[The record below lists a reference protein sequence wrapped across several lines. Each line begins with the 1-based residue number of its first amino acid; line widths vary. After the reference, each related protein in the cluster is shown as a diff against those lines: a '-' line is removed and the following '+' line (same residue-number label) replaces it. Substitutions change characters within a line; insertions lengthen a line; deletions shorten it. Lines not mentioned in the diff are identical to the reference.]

1 MGDASDLADVARFT
15 RSPEGQRALE
25 KFKASVTGKRIVNV
39 SVCEL
44 STGVSI
50 TLLLEDGD
58 YLDLSIVEQAFSV
71 DSLRQRYPRVL
82 EREYYKDFPERKPGS
97 HRP

>member
-1 MGDASDLADVARFT
+1 MGDASDFADVCRFT

-25 KFKASVTGKRIVNV
+25 KFKASVTGKRIVGA
-39 SVCEL
+39 SFCEL

-58 YLDLSIVEQAFSV
+58 YLDLSIVEQAFAV
-71 DSLRQRYPRVL
+71 KSLRDRYRAVL
-82 EREYYKDFPERKPGS
+82 EREYYVDFPDRKPGR
-97 HRP
+97 HRT

>member
-15 RSPEGQRALE
+15 RSPEGRRALD
-25 KFKASVTGKRIVNV
+25 KFKTSVTGKRIVGANF
-39 SVCEL
+39 CEL

-71 DSLRQRYPRVL
+71 ESLRQRYARVL
-82 EREYYKDFPERKPGS
+82 EREYYKDFPERKPGR

>member
-15 RSPEGQRALE
+15 RSPEGKRALE
-25 KFKASVTGKRIVNV
+25 KFQESVTGKKIVGA
-39 SVCEL
+39 SFCEL

-58 YLDLSIVEQAFSV
+58 YLDLTTLEQAFSV
-71 DSLRQRYPRVL
+71 EVLRDRYRAVL
-82 EREYYKDFPERKPGS
+82 ERKYYVDFPERKPGRRS
-97 HRP
+97 P